1 MTFPWQHFLES
12 LLQNTF
18 LSYLFCWRFYVVL
31 FHLSNLENKDTL
43 TFYPTIERVL
53 RKKGSNFS
61 IICTT
66 QRMRYYSRNFNWFK
80 ENGILP
86 NTTNI
91 VRQSTF
97 LRLDFPN
104 LKVEDTGIYKC
115 NVTDD
120 PNLEYKRFQMIV
132 FGKCFHISWW
142 IFVTMV
148 ISSIV
153 KASSCTARKIKFS
166 IDDFFSKCD
175 QIFRKLWIWSHWL
188 KKFWM

>member
-1 MTFPWQHFLES
+1 MFCLAIPKKIKFFWKDHSTIQIERKTFYH
-12 LLQNTF
+12 
-18 LSYLFCWRFYVVL
+18 LSYVFCWRFYVL
-31 FHLSNLENKDTL
+31 FFYLSNLESRDTL
-43 TFYPTIERVL
+43 TFYPTIERVQ

-80 ENGILP
+80 ENDILP

-91 VRQSTF
+91 VRHSTF
-97 LRLDFPN
+97 LRLDFPS

-148 ISSIV
+148 IFGIV
-153 KASSCTARKIKFS
+153 NASS
-166 IDDFFSKCD
+166 
-175 QIFRKLWIWSHWL
+175 
-188 KKFWM
+188 